1 MRFPTLRTQEHIVRM
16 RLPFRHRL
24 FLDLVL
30 LSALWL
36 GATLIGLALYERTTG
51 SPAGPRASLDEIAA
65 SGRQLIETVD
75 TMQLD
80 SAGRAAISEHAGV
93 IAERTILARRAERLY
108 RSRTAVLGTVSVI
121 VAAVL
126 VGLSLVLARRWSG
139 SISAPVEELV
149 GWVRNIER
157 GERLPDLAT
166 GRARAEPPE
175 LGTLRAA
182 LVEMAGVLET
192 AKAREVER
200 ERLQAFRET
209 ARRVAHEMR
218 GPLNAAQLALG
229 RLAEV
234 EGSSRH
240 ATAVT
245 VLREETERLRRL
257 ADEFAIFGRLPEGPE
272 TEVDVAELIEGVVAA
287 AVPADCPVRRSFQAG
302 LVVRVRYELLRRGVE
317 NVVRNA
323 VEATDD
329 RGIVVRTSGSHGTV
343 RITVADH
350 GSGVARDDRERI
362 FQPYTT
368 TKAQGTGLGLTIAH
382 QAATSH
388 GGTLTVDDEPGGGAG
403 FTFTLP
409 AA

>member
-1 MRFPTLRTQEHIVRM
+1 M
-16 RLPFRHRL
+16 RLAFRHRL

-36 GATLIGLALYERTTG
+36 GATLVGVALYERTTG
-51 SPAGPRASLDEIAA
+51 SPAGPRATLDEIAA
-65 SGRQLIETVD
+65 SGRHLLETVD

-80 SAGRAAISEHAGV
+80 SASRAAISEHAGV
-93 IAERTILARRAERLY
+93 IADRTILARRAERLY
-108 RSRTAVLGTVSVI
+108 RSRTAVLGGVSVT
-121 VAAVL
+121 AAVVL
-126 VGLSLVLARRWSG
+126 VGLSLLLARRWSR

-157 GERLPDLAT
+157 GGRLRDVGT
-166 GRARAEPPE
+166 GPKRAEPPE
-175 LGTLRAA
+175 LGTLRTA
-182 LVEMAGVLET
+182 LVDMAGALEQ

-218 GPLNAAQLALG
+218 GPLNAAQLALR
-229 RLAEV
+229 RLTGV
-234 EGSSRH
+234 EGDQRH

-257 ADEFAIFGRLPEGPE
+257 ADEFSIFGRLPEGPE
-272 TEVDVAELIEGVVAA
+272 TEVDVGELLEGVIAA
-287 AVPADCPVRRSFQAG
+287 AVPVDCPVTRSLQPG
-302 LVVRVRYELLRRGVE
+302 LVVRVRYEVLRRGVE
-317 NVVRNA
+317 NVIRNA
-323 VEATDD
+323 VDAADD
-329 RGIVVRTSGSHGTV
+329 RGIAVRTSASDGVVH
-343 RITVADH
+343 ITIADH
-350 GSGVARDDRERI
+350 GPGVASDVRARI
-362 FQPYTT
+362 FQPYVT
-368 TKAQGTGLGLTIAH
+368 TKAHGTGLGLTIAH

-388 GGTLTVDDEPGGGAG
+388 GGTLVVDDEPGGGAA